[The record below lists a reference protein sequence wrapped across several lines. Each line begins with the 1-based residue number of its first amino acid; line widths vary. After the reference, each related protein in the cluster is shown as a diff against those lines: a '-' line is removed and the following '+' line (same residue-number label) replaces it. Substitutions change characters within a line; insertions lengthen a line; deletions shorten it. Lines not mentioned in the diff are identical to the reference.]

1 MGYLGLNCQSLIVEV
16 VEISLFVDM
25 VSSEELASDEV
36 SVVVPVEVVSV
47 SGSVEVVAG
56 ELVEDSVTWSSCVGS
71 RA

>member
-1 MGYLGLNCQSLIVEV
+1 MEV

-36 SVVVPVEVVSV
+36 SIVESAEVVSV

-56 ELVEDSVTWSSCVGS
+56 ELGKDSSIWSSCIGS

>member
-1 MGYLGLNCQSLIVEV
+1 MEV
-16 VEISLFVDM
+16 VEISLLVDM
-25 VSSEELASDEV
+25 VPSEELASDEV

-56 ELVEDSVTWSSCVGS
+56 ELGEDSVPWSPCIGS

>member
-1 MGYLGLNCQSLIVEV
+1 MEV

-36 SVVVPVEVVSV
+36 SIVESVEVVSV

-56 ELVEDSVTWSSCVGS
+56 ELGKGSFIWSSCIGS
-71 RA
+71 TA

>member
-1 MGYLGLNCQSLIVEV
+1 MVSTGSHLSLEV
-16 VEISLFVDM
+16 VEISLLVDL

-36 SVVVPVEVVSV
+36 SVVESVEVVSV

-56 ELVEDSVTWSSCVGS
+56 ELGEDSFSWSSCIGS

>member
-1 MGYLGLNCQSLIVEV
+1 MEV
-16 VEISLFVDM
+16 VEISLLVDM

-36 SVVVPVEVVSV
+36 SVVESVEVVSV

-56 ELVEDSVTWSSCVGS
+56 ELEKDSFSWSSCIGS

>member
-1 MGYLGLNCQSLIVEV
+1 
-16 VEISLFVDM
+16 M

-36 SVVVPVEVVSV
+36 SVVVSVEVVSV

-56 ELVEDSVTWSSCVGS
+56 KLGEDSFSWSSCVGS